1 MIAPDDAAAGGSAQR
16 LRETLRVLLGVS
28 GGIAAFKAP
37 DLIRRLRERGHEVRV
52 ALSRSAPSFV
62 APLTLEVLTGHPV
75 YRERYLRVNDSGE
88 ELHLSAARWADVL
101 CVAPA
106 TCNTLARLALGLCD
120 DFLTTTALAFWG
132 PLVIAPAMD
141 SVMWHQ
147 PAVQRNVETLRRR
160 GARLIGPVVGR
171 LASGKIGIGRMAE
184 PGDLVLALEATRRG
198 RDLLGRTILVTAGP
212 TREPLDPVRY
222 LSNRSTGRMGF
233 ALAAEAAAGRPALGP
248 LRRGARGT

>member
-106 TCNTLARLALGLCD
+106 TCNTLARLARGLCD

-184 PGDLVLALEATRRG
+184 PGDLVLAIEATRRG
-198 RDLLGRTILVTAGP
+198 RDLLGRTIVVTAGP